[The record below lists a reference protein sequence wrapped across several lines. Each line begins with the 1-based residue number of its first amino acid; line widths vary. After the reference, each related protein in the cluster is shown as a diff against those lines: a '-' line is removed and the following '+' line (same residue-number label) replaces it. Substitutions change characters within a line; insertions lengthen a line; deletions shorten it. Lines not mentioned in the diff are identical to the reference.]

1 MDLHVGPLVSDMQL
15 KKFVTEVVEAERL
28 VIFNFNFNL
37 IYTSSI
43 TWHSL
48 VLDKILLIQFDC
60 INNIMKSS
68 D

>member
-1 MDLHVGPLVSDMQL
+1 MDLHVGSLVSDMQL
-15 KKFVTEVVEAERL
+15 KKFATEVVEAERL
-28 VIFNFNFNL
+28 VIFNFNL

-60 INNIMKSS
+60 INIEMKSS